1 MTNMPSEGETE
12 MQLRIGIIG
21 LGNAGQALA
30 EALSRRH
37 TLRLYDRETG
47 PYEQALARCVQAPTV
62 SESAPDCAQAA
73 DVLLLSLPTPQASRE
88 VAQQIVDV
96 VGPGTL
102 VVETS
107 TVRPE
112 DIEALHAV
120 LSPQGAVVIDAAV
133 IGGVHKLADGK
144 GVFLVGPS
152 EQEAGNAAAVLRG
165 IAEEIFFLN
174 GRGNGMRAKL
184 VANAV
189 SHTAYVLLLE
199 AGALA
204 AAQNIPLD
212 VFYRL
217 MERESGL
224 LRPLTHRFG
233 ERLRRADFKGGMST
247 INARKDSG
255 LIIDTARSLG
265 VPLFAIAAT
274 HGAYDIAV
282 GEGLGN
288 LDYASMGRLWEKW
301 LDISFADKT
310 EG

>member
-1 MTNMPSEGETE
+1 MSANDKNEENAVIPS
-12 MQLRIGIIG
+12 IGIIG

-30 EALSRRH
+30 QALSAQH
-37 TLRLYDRETG
+37 SLYLFDRDHRQCD
-47 PYEQALARCVQAPTV
+47 QAAERCLQAPVITA
-62 SESAPDCAQAA
+62 SAADCAEAV
-73 DVLLLSLPTPQASRE
+73 DLLLLSLPTPDASRA
-88 VAQQIVDV
+88 VAGQIADAIR
-96 VGPGTL
+96 PGTL

-112 DIEALHAV
+112 DVEDLHAI
-120 LSPQGAVVIDAAV
+120 LSPKGATLIDAAV
-133 IGGVHKLADGK
+133 IGGVHKLAAGK
-144 GVFLVGPS
+144 GIFLVGPA
-152 EQEAGNAAAVLRG
+152 EADAGIAATVLHG
-165 IAEEIFFLN
+165 IAEEIFFLK
-174 GRGNGMRAKL
+174 GRGDGMRAKL

-233 ERLRRADFKGGMST
+233 ERLRKADFEGGMST

-255 LIIDTARSLG
+255 LIIDTARALG

-274 HGAYDIAV
+274 HGVYEIAV
-282 GEGLGN
+282 GEGLGE
-288 LDYASMGRLWEKW
+288 LDYASMGKLWENW
-301 LDISFADKT
+301 LGIDFTDK
-310 EG
+310 ER